1 MARPTNYRAVV
12 FDVEGTLM
20 DCVPLVLESWR
31 TTLTEAGHPF
41 NLQQL
46 QPYSGMDGG
55 WMLEQLLPDERSA
68 ERERLLK
75 MQGDRYRSDFIERAR
90 PFPGVHE
97 LLAMLKRSG
106 VAIAIA
112 TTCKRDELQFY
123 DERMQ
128 VLKLADAIACGE
140 SVKHGKPDPALL
152 RHCLDTLR
160 VSDSAHAL
168 AVGDTPF
175 DARAATTIGMH
186 SAGVR
191 TGGFS
196 DDCLRQAGCHYL
208 FDEARQIGELW
219 DLQGFPDA

>member
-1 MARPTNYRAVV
+1 
-12 FDVEGTLM
+12 
-20 DCVPLVLESWR
+20 
-31 TTLTEAGHPF
+31 
-41 NLQQL
+41 
-46 QPYSGMDGG
+46 MDGG

-140 SVKHGKPDPALL
+140 G
-152 RHCLDTLR
+152 
-160 VSDSAHAL
+160 
-168 AVGDTPF
+168 
-175 DARAATTIGMH
+175 
-186 SAGVR
+186 
-191 TGGFS
+191 
-196 DDCLRQAGCHYL
+196 
-208 FDEARQIGELW
+208 
-219 DLQGFPDA
+219 